1 MGRKSCCLFIS
12 GIVLAALP
20 IIARADSVNV
30 FSSGY
35 TTPESITLVPAGFGT
50 VGGNLIVPDAG
61 ANALYVM
68 PASGGAPVLF
78 SSGVNGLGGV
88 FLPSSFG
95 SLGGDYL
102 VTGETSGPGVV
113 AVNGS
118 GGQTTVPI
126 PSSDGITGGVVIAP
140 TGFGSVAGDAL
151 IGGENGA
158 GFDNGAV
165 FALNPDGSVS
175 QFASLGT
182 GGSAGYLLPFG
193 LEFAP
198 AGFGS
203 VGGDLLVTDGASGD
217 IYAVDASGN
226 VTLFASVAV
235 PILSG
240 SVPGLRQ
247 IAFAPAGFGPY
258 GGDLFVSVS
267 GSQFGGGISGSV
279 DVLNSS
285 GAEVAVL
292 QQGAVGSPFD
302 PRGLYFSSD
311 NQLLIADT
319 DPSILS
325 ATPGAFTATP
335 EPSTTIPLGLGLLGM
350 VFAARRGRKRA
361 Q

>member
-20 IIARADSVNV
+20 VIAQADSVSV

-50 VGGNLIVPDAG
+50 VGGNLIVPDSG

-78 SSGVNGLGGV
+78 SSGVTGNGGV
-88 FLPSSFG
+88 FLPSDFG
-95 SLGGDYL
+95 SLGGDFL
-102 VTGETSGPGVV
+102 VTGETAGSGIV
-113 AVNGS
+113 AVNGL

-126 PSSDGITGGVVIAP
+126 PSSDGITGGAAIAP
-140 TGFGSVAGDAL
+140 AGFGSVAGDAL
-151 IGGENGA
+151 IGGEDGA
-158 GFDNGAV
+158 GFNNGAV

-182 GGSAGYLLPFG
+182 GGSAGYSLPFG

-198 AGFGS
+198 TGFGS

-217 IYAVDASGN
+217 IYAVDSSGN
-226 VTLFASVAV
+226 VTLFASLTV
-235 PILSG
+235 PVLSG

-247 IAFAPAGFGPY
+247 VAFAPAGFGPY
-258 GGDLFVSVS
+258 SGDLFVSVS

-302 PRGLYFSSD
+302 PRGLYFASD
-311 NQLLIADT
+311 NQLLISDT

-325 ATPGAFTATP
+325 ATPGAFTPTP
-335 EPSTTIPLGLGLLGM
+335 EPSAMIPLGLGLLGI
-350 VFAARRGRKRA
+350 VFVARRGRKHA
-361 Q
+361 H